1 MKTKLVKETIERTL
15 NELQEE
21 VEKTVSIEYNVLDEN
36 ENQVGSVHISQHGVN
51 ISLYGSEF
59 DINDWVSR
67 LNDFLNVEE
76 EVEEVEEV
84 EE

>member
-21 VEKTVSIEYNVLDEN
+21 VEKTVSIEYNVLDDN
-36 ENQVGSVHISQHGVN
+36 ETQVGSAHISQYGVN

-59 DINDWVSR
+59 DINDWVNK
-67 LNDFLNVEE
+67 LNNFLNIEE
-76 EVEEVEEV
+76 KV
-84 EE
+84 